1 MLKDK
6 KDLKT
11 SSLIPYLS
19 YLKRKTAIRFTL
31 IELLVVI
38 AIIAILA
45 AMLLPALN
53 KAREVA
59 RSARCK
65 NNLKHQMLYD
75 FQYSDSFGGYVLPA
89 LFYQPG
95 VTYANYV
102 YRNYL
107 KPGATG
113 NLDHT
118 RSHMKAAPL
127 FVCPTET
134 TPWGSYS
141 DKEFAY
147 THYLRNYWTG
157 YLYSSDHK
165 PAVIKQT
172 RIARPSLFKTQM
184 DSGRPFSYSFRYA
197 SDATPGQRHE
207 GGRMT
212 GLSQWWKTYTGGIL
226 NIGYYDGHVGKVR
239 RPEAVFKD
247 SNMNEGYK

>member
-1 MLKDK
+1 MN
-6 KDLKT
+6 KT
-11 SSLIPYLS
+11 TSINAHLSLFQ
-19 YLKRKTAIRFTL
+19 RKLCFTL

-45 AMLLPALN
+45 SMLLPALN
-53 KAREVA
+53 KVRETA
-59 RSARCK
+59 KSTGCK

>member
-1 MLKDK
+1 MNRTTS
-6 KDLKT
+6 T
-11 SSLIPYLS
+11 SSPKPQSWKIS
-19 YLKRKTAIRFTL
+19 AGFTL

-59 RSARCK
+59 KSAGCK
-65 NNLKHQMLYD
+65 NNLKQQMLYD
-75 FQYSDSFGGYVLPA
+75 FQYADSFGGYVLPA

-107 KPGATG
+107 KPKATG
-113 NLDHT
+113 DLAAS

-134 TPWGSYS
+134 TPWGSYN
-141 DKEFAY
+141 DKEFSY
-147 THYLRNYWTG
+147 THYFRNYWTG

-165 PAVIKQT
+165 LAAIKQT
-172 RIARPSLFKTQM
+172 RIAQPSLFKTQM
-184 DSGRPFSYSFRYA
+184 DSGRVMSYTFRYA
-197 SDATPGQRHE
+197 SEATPGQRHE
-207 GGRMT
+207 GGRMKS
-212 GLSQWWKTYTGGIL
+212 LSQWYKTYYGGVL
-226 NIGYYDGHVGKVR
+226 NIGYYDGHVGKVV
-239 RPEAVFKD
+239 RPDTVFKD
-247 SNMNEGYK
+247 SNINEGYK

>member
-1 MLKDK
+1 MNRPSS
-6 KDLKT
+6 T
-11 SSLIPYLS
+11 SSPKPQSGKIS
-19 YLKRKTAIRFTL
+19 NGFTL

-53 KAREVA
+53 KVRETA
-59 RSARCK
+59 KSTGCK
-65 NNLKHQMLYD
+65 NNLKQQMLYE
-75 FQYSDSFGGYVLPA
+75 FQYSDSFSGYVLPA

-95 VTYANYV
+95 ITYANYV

-107 KPGATG
+107 RPKATG
-113 NLDHT
+113 DLAAS
-118 RSHMKAAPL
+118 RSAMKAAPL

-134 TPWGSYS
+134 TPWGSYN
-141 DKEFAY
+141 DKEFTY

-165 PAVIKQT
+165 PVAIKQT
-172 RIARPSLFKTQM
+172 RITQPSLFKAQM
-184 DSGRPFSYSFRYA
+184 DSGRPFSYLFRYA

-207 GGRMT
+207 GGKMT
-212 GLSQWWKTYTGGIL
+212 GLNQWWKTYTGGVL
-226 NIGYYDGHVGKVR
+226 NIGYYDGHVGKVH
-239 RPEAVFKD
+239 RPETVFKD